1 MRQKT
6 GDAPQL
12 EHTTHYLTV
21 KFISQMGVAGR
32 YPDSCSR
39 CALGEVVSL
48 EEGAGSQMLRS

>member
-6 GDAPQL
+6 GHAPQL

>member
-21 KFISQMGVAGR
+21 KFISQMGVTGR

-39 CALGEVVSL
+39 CALGEVMSL
-48 EEGAGSQMLRS
+48 VEGAGSQMLRS